1 MSAYIKNTER
11 SQVNDLMLH
20 FKLLEKLANPK
31 QAGKKIIK
39 IRTKINE
46 IEIKEAVQRIIE
58 TNSWFF
64 EKINKIE
71 KLLENL
77 TKMRKE
83 KTQISKIRN
92 K

>member
-20 FKLLEKLANPK
+20 FKLLEKQANPK